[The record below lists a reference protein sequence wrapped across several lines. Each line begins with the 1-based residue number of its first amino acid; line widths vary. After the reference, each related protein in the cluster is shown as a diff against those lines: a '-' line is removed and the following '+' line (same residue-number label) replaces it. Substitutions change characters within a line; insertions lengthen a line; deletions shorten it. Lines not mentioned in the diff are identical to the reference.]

1 KPARESG
8 HRPEAR
14 PGDRSAGTRSVCPTP
29 AAWIGNPE
37 NRDRANEPGLW
48 RPPKDRALPPR
59 KASPPVRT
67 KRTKLI
73 PSMTPKPLLS
83 CRRWLTALFLTF
95 WALLLGNLAHGAIPG
110 EPLTLRCPTNI
121 VLWTCNSNAVLQ
133 YPVPVPSGG
142 CSNYQIICL
151 PPPGTILPLG
161 TTPVNCRVID
171 ACQNVDTCTFTVTV
185 MQDTEPPTIRC
196 PENITLMACMD
207 PAGAC
212 GRIVN
217 YPPPLAKDNSGSVAV
232 TCTPPSGTFFPCGN
246 TIVTC
251 VAEDRCGN
259 KAR

>member
-1 KPARESG
+1 
-8 HRPEAR
+8 
-14 PGDRSAGTRSVCPTP
+14 
-29 AAWIGNPE
+29 
-37 NRDRANEPGLW
+37 
-48 RPPKDRALPPR
+48 
-59 KASPPVRT
+59 
-67 KRTKLI
+67 
-73 PSMTPKPLLS
+73 
-83 CRRWLTALFLTF
+83 
-95 WALLLGNLAHGAIPG
+95 
-110 EPLTLRCPTNI
+110 
-121 VLWTCNSNAVLQ
+121 
-133 YPVPVPSGG
+133 
-142 CSNYQIICL
+142 
-151 PPPGTILPLG
+151 
-161 TTPVNCRVID
+161 ID

-259 KAR
+259 KDLCRFQVNIQPGGQPPAIQCPPEMVINTCSNTAVLDYPLPVAVPPGTTVTCTPPPGTVVPVGVY